1 MATRLPPL
9 NALVVFEAAARHLS
23 FTRAADSL
31 HVTQAAVSHQIKAL
45 EEWLGVPLFH
55 RVGRGKGLALTE
67 AGRTYL
73 PRINAALES
82 IRSATSAVMDKR
94 RQRVLNVATL
104 DSFGLLWLLP
114 RLRRFLGRNPGI
126 DVRILAADLDDDAL
140 AMGEVDIDLRYGEG
154 DWPGLQV
161 VRFMTEV
168 IFPVC
173 SPRVITRDRPLD
185 SPSDLKHHT
194 LLHDVLTVDWRTWI
208 EAAGATGINVDSG
221 PGFNHSHLVTAA
233 AINGD
238 GVALGRGALVTDA
251 IERGE
256 LHKPFDLSLPCSFA
270 YYAVCSHGSADDPVV
285 VAFRDWLIEEGGQSQ
300 VAQDAIAGTVASAST
315 PDSA

>member
-73 PRINAALES
+73 PRITAALES
-82 IRSATSAVMDKR
+82 IRSATGTVMDKR

-114 RLRRFLGRNPGI
+114 RLGRFLRRHPG
-126 DVRILAADLDDDAL
+126 DDDAL
-140 AMGEVDIDLRYGEG
+140 AMAEFDIDVRYGEG

-161 VRFMTEV
+161 VRFMTEM

-173 SPRVITRDRPLD
+173 SPTIITNDRPLGR
-185 SPSDLKHHT
+185 PEDLKSHT

-208 EAAGATGINVDSG
+208 EAAGATGIDVDRG
-221 PGFNHSHLVTAA
+221 PGFNHSHLVTTA

-238 GVALGRGALVTDA
+238 GVALGRGALVADA
-251 IERGE
+251 IARGQ
-256 LHKPFDLSLPCSFA
+256 LVKPFELALPCSFA
-270 YYAVCSHGSADDPVV
+270 YYAVCSHGSADDPMV
-285 VAFRDWLIEEGGQSQ
+285 VAFRDWLVEEGAQSQ
-300 VAQDAIAGTVASAST
+300 AAQDLITGAARADTCSA
-315 PDSA
+315 A